1 MGGFGRERRGSGSVA
16 ARGVGVAVLLA
27 ACLLLLSVGLEA
39 QEAGSDEESSFELN
53 LSARL
58 QLRHTVS
65 DPADAERTA
74 STRIRRARLAV
85 SGAAYRDFDYLIQAE
100 LSGPGAQLVDAFV
113 RYQYASWLAVRFGQG
128 KAPYGRQWITSSRD
142 LQLVDRSIVDGRF
155 SAGRQ
160 QGVSIGGRLVDEL
173 LEYSVG
179 VYNGD
184 GINQSTNE
192 NDRLMTVARA
202 VVTPLGAFDP
212 VESAHDRP
220 ESPRVALGIAGLRNA
235 EGDPGAVTEIS
246 RWNLEAAFKLSG
258 FSAVAEY
265 HQESSDPPEADLAET
280 RGWYLQGG
288 YLFAGGGHEI
298 VARRAV
304 IDPVGAVGGATESR
318 VGYNRYLHGHRVKV
332 QADLSRIR
340 DRERAAS
347 DRAVRLEFQLT
358 L

>member
-1 MGGFGRERRGSGSVA
+1 MGGFGRERRG
-16 ARGVGVAVLLA
+16 VGLAVLLV
-27 ACLLLLSVGLEA
+27 ACSLLLSVGLEA
-39 QEAGSDEESSFELN
+39 QEAGSGEESSFELN

-58 QLRHTVS
+58 QVRHTVS

-85 SGAAYRDFDYLIQAE
+85 SGAAYRDFDYQIQAE
-100 LSGPGAQLVDAFV
+100 LSGPGAQLIDAFV
-113 RYQYASWLAVRFGQG
+113 RYRYASWLAVRFGQV
-128 KAPYGRQWITSSRD
+128 KAPYGRQWINSSRD

-160 QGVSIGGRLVDEL
+160 QGVSIGGRLVDDL
-173 LEYSVG
+173 IEYSVG
-179 VYNGD
+179 VFDGH
-184 GINQSTNE
+184 GINQSV
-192 NDRLMTVARA
+192 NDNNRVMTTARA

-220 ESPRVALGIAGLRNA
+220 ESPRVALGIAGLRNG
-235 EGDPGAVTEIS
+235 EGDRGAVTEIS
-246 RWNLEAAFKLSG
+246 RWNLEAAFKMAG

-265 HQESSDPPEADLAET
+265 HQERREPPEANLTET

-288 YLFAGGGHEI
+288 YLFAGAGHEF

-304 IDPVGAVGGATESR
+304 IDPVGAVGGTTESR
-318 VGYNRYLHGHRVKV
+318 VGYNRYLHGHRVKL

-340 DRERAAS
+340 DRVRAAS
-347 DRAVRLEFQLT
+347 DRALRLQFQLT